1 MTKWWKKGYF
11 DDLKPFDVYPIE
23 NFLDRY
29 KGAISTFDGYYEMES
44 EGKYFLG
51 INSDNLNDPDV
62 KYFNDKY
69 NNPNCSIPQDPMM
82 KICFVYSKGRNF
94 NRPEYHTEENI
105 KFKGRTSNYNGRDG
119 QIRTG
124 WSSPKIEHIHIN
136 PVRNGKLTGNWV
148 YLELPHELF
157 YRNTIKTGNGAS
169 IELAKKFV
177 KEVESTIGWDDIE
190 KIKNVIEKYDKI
202 DPDWSHD
209 FPINGYFQL
218 KKDGLLFPGV
228 WDKYNI
234 ICGHSYHRM
243 IMTSFNKV
251 NFPFILPVPKGF
263 NGKWYACSKYNTFTF
278 NNEDYYLGVEVDI
291 NNKNIEYTF
300 TKNKNWAKQKNANRL
315 KTI

>member
-124 WSSPKIEHIHIN
+124 WSSPKI
-136 PVRNGKLTGNWV
+136 
-148 YLELPHELF
+148 
-157 YRNTIKTGNGAS
+157 
-169 IELAKKFV
+169 
-177 KEVESTIGWDDIE
+177 
-190 KIKNVIEKYDKI
+190 
-202 DPDWSHD
+202 
-209 FPINGYFQL
+209 
-218 KKDGLLFPGV
+218 
-228 WDKYNI
+228 
-234 ICGHSYHRM
+234 
-243 IMTSFNKV
+243 
-251 NFPFILPVPKGF
+251 
-263 NGKWYACSKYNTFTF
+263 
-278 NNEDYYLGVEVDI
+278 
-291 NNKNIEYTF
+291 
-300 TKNKNWAKQKNANRL
+300 
-315 KTI
+315 